1 MDGKEQIPGLD
12 PQGREPSSGRLISTR
27 ARAYKVQAES
37 QVDTE
42 QAIVG
47 RVGQPSLTWIIE
59 EGDVLRMRK
68 MANPG
73 LYLQGRE
80 CIAIPTW
87 LCRVGE
93 ELGNSMEVAMERVGV
108 INR

>member
-68 MANPG
+68 MVSIS
-73 LYLQGRE
+73 RE
-80 CIAIPTW
+80 ENALPFQ
-87 LCRVGE
+87 
-93 ELGNSMEVAMERVGV
+93 LGSAEWVRNWETAWK
-108 INR
+108 

>member
-1 MDGKEQIPGLD
+1 MRISGEWTWKPGPGSLAAFMKVGCKGKTDGWKEQIPGLD

-47 RVGQPSLTWIIE
+47 RVGRQ
-59 EGDVLRMRK
+59 V
-68 MANPG
+68 
-73 LYLQGRE
+73 
-80 CIAIPTW
+80 
-87 LCRVGE
+87 
-93 ELGNSMEVAMERVGV
+93 
-108 INR
+108 

>member
-42 QAIVG
+42 QAI
-47 RVGQPSLTWIIE
+47 E
-59 EGDVLRMRK
+59 ME
-68 MANPG
+68 AAG
-73 LYLQGRE
+73 LYLCVWRSRKFETWDFPGGPVVKNPPCR
-80 CIAIPTW
+80 AGGTGSIPAWGTKIPHAAPTSHN
-87 LCRVGE
+87 E
-93 ELGNSMEVAMERVGV
+93 SN
-108 INR
+108 

>member
-12 PQGREPSSGRLISTR
+12 PQGRESSSGRLISTR

-47 RVGQPSLTWIIE
+47 RVGQDKSDLDYRGRGCAEDEEDGKPWSLSP
-59 EGDVLRMRK
+59 GKRMHCHSNL
-68 MANPG
+68 A
-73 LYLQGRE
+73 LQNG
-80 CIAIPTW
+80 
-87 LCRVGE
+87 
-93 ELGNSMEVAMERVGV
+93 
-108 INR
+108 